1 MNASRLVAVLL
12 IGGAAPALAEP
23 REESV
28 APLVQKALPGIAGK
42 QFTAAIVMFPP
53 RARAVPHRH
62 GGAFL
67 YAYVLDGNVRSQI
80 EGEPVRTYRVGQGWT
95 EEPGAHHVLTEN
107 ASARKPAR
115 LLVTFV
121 SSEGEP
127 LKIPDAQR

>member
-80 EGEPVRTYRVGQGWT
+80 EGEPVRRSPVHTTSSLKMRVR
-95 EEPGAHHVLTEN
+95 E
-107 ASARKPAR
+107 S
-115 LLVTFV
+115 LLAC
-121 SSEGEP
+121 S
-127 LKIPDAQR
+127 